1 MENEENIIR
10 FLSNQIID
18 TNEKKIKKKKR
29 VFFDKRNWNQCS
41 VSHFNGQTLDQL
53 KAIAQCFDNDHS
65 KFRAFAILN
74 KEMILKSGSIIT
86 TDPVEKCEF
95 NSHANIEYIQFNL
108 EKDDHFPP
116 ELDLLLEKMQKE
128 AKYLIDESLDEPI
141 FTGKEYKID
150 PADQKSRTLI

>member
-1 MENEENIIR
+1 
-10 FLSNQIID
+10 
-18 TNEKKIKKKKR
+18 
-29 VFFDKRNWNQCS
+29 
-41 VSHFNGQTLDQL
+41 
-53 KAIAQCFDNDHS
+53 
-65 KFRAFAILN
+65 
-74 KEMILKSGSIIT
+74 MILKSGSIIT